1 MNPWIARNLVYRPAT
16 WLRVEPVFRLLG
28 QYEDSQWWSAARL
41 AALQEEALRAILR
54 HAAANTRHYGDLVR
68 SAGLDPNALEAE
80 DLARLPLLTKLDL
93 VEHGERLQA
102 PMRPGTTSW
111 KTTGGSTGVAV
122 RLRKDRV
129 ATAAEQ
135 AASWRSYAWYGIRPG
150 DRQARFWGMPQTAKS
165 RLRFGAIDFILNR
178 DRFSAFAFRR
188 EDLGRYYARLA
199 ATRPAWVYGYV
210 SMLVQFAQHCLD
222 EALPLVDTGV
232 RAIVTTSEVL
242 APGDRAL
249 LAEAFGAP
257 VYDEYGCGEVGA
269 VLYECERGTKHLMAE
284 NLFVELLPD
293 PTPEEP
299 EAARLVVTDLHNRAT
314 PLLRYDLGDRVVP
327 APPCVCGRGL
337 PSFARVFGRAYDVV
351 ETRDGTRYHGEFFL
365 YVLEEARERRLAVRQ
380 AQFVQTGPDALE
392 LRVVAATD
400 GSGAGAWMAKEL
412 ETRTAGRLRVAV
424 QEVGSIEREPS
435 GKIRLIRALPLG
447 NPAQPVSGPSR

>member
-16 WLRVEPVFRLLG
+16 WLRGEPVFRLLRR
-28 QYEDSQWWSAARL
+28 YEQTQWWPAARI
-41 AALQEEALRAILR
+41 AALQEDGVRSILR
-54 HAAANTRHYGDLVR
+54 HAAASTAHYGDLVR
-68 SAGLDPNALEAE
+68 EAGLDPATLETK

-93 VEHGERLQA
+93 VERGGRLQA
-102 PMRPGTTSW
+102 PMRPGATSW

-122 RLRKDRV
+122 RLRKDRF

-135 AASWRSYAWYGIRPG
+135 AASWRSYAWYGIGPG
-150 DRQARFWGMPQTAKS
+150 DRQARFWGMPQTTKA

-188 EDLGRYYARLA
+188 EDLGRYYARVA

-210 SMLVQFAQHCLD
+210 SMLVQFARHCLD
-222 EALPLVDTGV
+222 EGLALAHAGV
-232 RAIVTTSEVL
+232 RAVVTTSEVL
-242 APGDRAL
+242 TPGDRAL
-249 LAEAFGAP
+249 LADAFGAP

-327 APPCVCGRGL
+327 APPCACGRGL
-337 PSFARVFGRAYDVV
+337 ASFARVFGRAYDVV
-351 ETRDGTRYHGEFFL
+351 ETSDGTRYHGEFFL
-365 YVLEEARERRLAVRQ
+365 YVLEEARERGLAVRQ
-380 AQFVQTGPDALE
+380 AQFVQTDADALE
-392 LRVVAATD
+392 LRIVASAE
-400 GSGAGAWMAKEL
+400 GGGAGAWMAREL
-412 ETRTAGRLRVAV
+412 EARTAGRLRVAV
-424 QEVGSIEREPS
+424 REVGSIEREPS

-447 NPAQPVSGPSR
+447 NPARPVSGPAR